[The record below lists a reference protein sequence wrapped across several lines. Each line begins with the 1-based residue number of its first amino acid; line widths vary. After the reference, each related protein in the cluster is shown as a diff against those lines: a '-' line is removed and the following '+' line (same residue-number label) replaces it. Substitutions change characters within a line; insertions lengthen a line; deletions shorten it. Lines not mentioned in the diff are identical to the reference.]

1 MQPFD
6 SVARLEDLTALDR
19 LAGALTAA
27 GQAVQPQQLRD
38 ALHGVWLGHP
48 LHPLLVQVPLGAW
61 LSSAVLDAVP
71 GMGRAARTLVGLGI
85 LSSLPAAA
93 SGLVDLSD
101 SHEQQQ
107 RVGFVHA
114 TANTVALV
122 LYTRSWFLRG
132 RGRRSSRPRRGYVPR
147 PVAARAYALGGLG
160 VVSLSGFL
168 GGHLAYR
175 QAVGANH
182 TEDVPH
188 RVSPGWRD
196 LGTVA
201 DLPEGRPV
209 RRVLDDV
216 PLFVLRRGAEVDV
229 LADLCSHLA
238 GPLHEGEV
246 QDGCVTCPWHG
257 STFAL
262 SSGAVVRGPATSPQ
276 PVFQTREL
284 DGRLQ
289 VRLPGAG

>member
-6 SVARLEDLTALDR
+6 SVERLEDLTALDR

-27 GQAVQPQQLRD
+27 GQAVQPQHLRD

-93 SGLVDLSD
+93 TGLVDLSD

-132 RGRRSSRPRRGYVPR
+132 RGR

-188 RVSPGWRD
+188 RVDPGWHD
-196 LGTVA
+196 LGAVA
-201 DLPEGRPV
+201 DLPDGRPV

-262 SSGAVVRGPATSPQ
+262 ASGEVVRGPATSPQ
-276 PVFQTREL
+276 PVFQTQEV
-284 DGRLQ
+284 DGRLR